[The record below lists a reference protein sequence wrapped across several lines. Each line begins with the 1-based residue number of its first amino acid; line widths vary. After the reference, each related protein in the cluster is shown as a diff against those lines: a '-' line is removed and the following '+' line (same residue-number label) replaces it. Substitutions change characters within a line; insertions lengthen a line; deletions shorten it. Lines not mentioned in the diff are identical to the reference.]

1 MKAALDE
8 SAAFWEAIGIKLQ
21 VNVRGW
27 EDAPDAKIDL
37 GDNLHDLHRWTIG
50 TPTPTIYVF
59 ADEFDLEGGLRGLT
73 WPHNGIAAV
82 GGGGLEN
89 NEINELI
96 DHELGHLLGLP
107 HRNKSFMRSTLALDP
122 ADRIVTPFQ
131 KTKLLLNAYET
142 GGF

>member
-1 MKAALDE
+1 MP
-8 SAAFWEAIGIKLQ
+8 
-21 VNVRGW
+21 GW

-59 ADEFDLEGGLRGLT
+59 ADEFDLEGGVRGLT
-73 WPHNGIAAV
+73 WQHNGIAAV

-89 NEINELI
+89 NEVNELI
-96 DHELGHLLGLP
+96 DHELGHLLDLDHQEGT
-107 HRNKSFMRSTLALDP
+107 FMRSNLDLG
-122 ADRIVTPFQ
+122 DRIVTPFQ
-131 KTKLLLNAYET
+131 RTKALLNAYEM